1 MELLYIAEQLKIPIK
16 EVAITW
22 HEVDGLLNLHSCTIH
37 LLNLYTCTTLKVLRS
52 FRCSVGFKWAE
63 TSYSSD

>member
-22 HEVDGLLNLHSCTIH
+22 HEVDGVLIIR
-37 LLNLYTCTTLKVLRS
+37 TCTNCTWRGSL
-52 FRCSVGFKWAE
+52 
-63 TSYSSD
+63 D

>member
-22 HEVDGLLNLHSCTIH
+22 HEVDGV
-37 LLNLYTCTTLKVLRS
+37 LKLVQTYQCISMLVEQVPRS
-52 FRCSVGFKWAE
+52 FRYSVGFKWAV
-63 TSYSSD
+63 TSCSSD